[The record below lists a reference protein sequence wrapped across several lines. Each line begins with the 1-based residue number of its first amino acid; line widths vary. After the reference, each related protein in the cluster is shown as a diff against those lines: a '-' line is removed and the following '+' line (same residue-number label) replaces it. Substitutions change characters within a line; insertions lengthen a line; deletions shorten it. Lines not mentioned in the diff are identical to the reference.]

1 MGLVMIFQLAG
12 EVERMSQQPKGLWIK
27 KKLKKLYPL
36 SPFGVVTLLQA
47 LQPP

>member
-27 KKLKKLYPL
+27 KTEKLYPL